1 MSTLSDDLL
10 EQAKHLHKWDKLKPK
25 QANLRRAVSSAYYS
39 LFHLLIDEAT
49 QLVVATKFES
59 KELRF
64 LTARCFEH
72 GSMKS
77 ACQEFIKATPKDVF
91 KPMWAKLDLDKDKR
105 QRAPLAARLTDVAE
119 TFARLQ
125 IERHRADYDLGNSFT
140 RVEVESLVEQVEQA
154 TQNWRDV
161 KSGHAELAQFFALL
175 LLCWKS
181 WERR

>member
-1 MSTLSDDLL
+1 MSVLSDDLL
-10 EQAKHLHKWDKLKPK
+10 EQARHLQQLDKLKPK
-25 QANLRRAVSSAYYS
+25 QANLRRAVSAAYYS

-59 KELRF
+59 RELRF

-77 ACQEFIKATPKDVF
+77 ACQEFVKGTPKDVF
-91 KPMWAKLDLDKDKR
+91 KPMWAQLELDKAPRD
-105 QRAPLAARLTDVAE
+105 PLAIKLSEVAE

-140 RVEVESLVEQVEQA
+140 RLEVLALIEQVEKA

-161 KSGHAELAQFFALL
+161 KSGNVELAQFFAVL